1 MVSSTGPTDPN
12 KLPVENSPVGIWVG
26 GRPCYPEGWIG
37 LIDVVA
43 HLDFGGSSLSDESD
57 ALCIVWSL
65 TSLILFSSSRNNVQG
80 DVVATTQKAPQC
92 AKTETKELLIR
103 RKENNAISSP
113 MRG

>member
-43 HLDFGGSSLSDESD
+43 HLDFGGSGLSDESD

-65 TSLILFSSSRNNVQG
+65 TSLILFRVVFQVFPDEGPSLDRN
-80 DVVATTQKAPQC
+80 
-92 AKTETKELLIR
+92 
-103 RKENNAISSP
+103 
-113 MRG
+113 